1 MHLPTHLPGPLFPAV
16 MMAMVPF
23 RFWTLPKIFGR
34 DLRLLDEHITDEDL
48 QHTTHVEHDLM
59 TIS

>member
-1 MHLPTHLPGPLFPAV
+1 

-23 RFWTLPKIFGR
+23 RNFMLPNLFGS

-48 QHTTHVEHDLM
+48 QHTTHVEHELM

>member
-1 MHLPTHLPGPLFPAV
+1 MVELVAAGPLFPAV

-23 RFWTLPKIFGR
+23 RHFVLPAMFGS
-34 DLRLLDEHITDEDL
+34 DLRLLDEHVTDEDL
-48 QHTTHVEHDLM
+48 QHATHVEHELM